1 MLVGLWDEETLDD
14 ELDLVMRLL
23 WEEETEAEVAREEE
37 GELDELAR
45 EEDDDDDN
53 VLEIEAKLAL
63 DEVVLTDLDV
73 DDDEAVSIIS

>member
-63 DEVVLTDLDV
+63 DEVVLADLDV
-73 DDDEAVSIIS
+73 DDEAVSIIS